1 MEKAIYP
8 RTSNDPSEHL
18 ISRLLP
24 QTGTE
29 GMSMDLLKKSE
40 VVDGTKI
47 QGVGTVLGH
56 SYRWRLILESG
67 VRSVAQVPDRFFDI
81 EGRSYPIDWNSK
93 VSVFN
98 GEAAAYSN
106 FKDAVIYRVGPAAEN
121 SKAKPY
127 IIFDAWMDIA
137 EHEQNNG
144 QNEVAESL
152 QKYLTKYKENLSA
165 HTVASVDEDSANA
178 AHIFPPSNVSNI
190 KLPLTQ
196 ATFLAIV
203 VDNNDVYHTYVTNA
217 TEDKINSTSDREI
230 TWYEPAKQIVTS
242 QFKGLDMWIR
252 FESINEMIYFIITK
266 YENDILSI
274 KAAYRAKPSD
284 TVKWVKKIY
293 EVNEESVTAEPQGH
307 LYTKGKLISV
317 STVSK
322 KGTPIENT
330 TNIELISGVKRWVEY
345 VEAPLDKDT
354 ENPDAVVG
362 RDTTIMED
370 YDNSDINEKTEGKLW
385 AYVNPRT
392 MKPFTDDYW
401 MHQGEPYYIKSLTI
415 APAGK
420 QIKGNK
426 IVVKADQWPGMY
438 MFVGETY
445 IRDRDTGE
453 DQRMQIKFP
462 QVKVKSDQ
470 TITLEA
476 DGDPTTFNLDL
487 EVAKPKVGA
496 MMEITAYE
504 IAPKMVRGENGC
516 FYAVDGSSEV
526 VTE

>member
-8 RTSNDPSEHL
+8 RTSNDPNEHVV
-18 ISRLLP
+18 SRLLP
-24 QTGTE
+24 QTGAE
-29 GMSMDLLKKSE
+29 GMSMDLLRKSE

-67 VRSVAQVPDRFFDI
+67 VRSVAQVPDRFFDV

-106 FKDAVIYRVGPAAEN
+106 FKDAVIYRVGPAAED

-144 QNEVAESL
+144 QDEVAESL

-165 HTVASVDEDSANA
+165 HTVASVEEDSANA
-178 AHIFPPSNVSNI
+178 AHTFPPSNVSDI

-196 ATFLAIV
+196 ATFLAVV

-230 TWYEPAKQIVTS
+230 TWYEPAKQIITS
-242 QFKGLDMWIR
+242 EFKGLDMWIR

-293 EVNEESVTAEPQGH
+293 EVNEENVTAEPQGH

-317 STVSK
+317 SSVSE

-330 TNIELISGVKRWVEY
+330 TNIELIDGVKRWVEY
-345 VEAPLDKDT
+345 TDAPLDKDN

-362 RDTTIMED
+362 KDTTVIEE
-370 YDNSDINEKTEGKLW
+370 YDNSEISEKTEGKLW
-385 AYVNPRT
+385 AYINPRT

-415 APAGK
+415 APTGK

-476 DGDPTTFNLDL
+476 EGDPTTFNLDL
-487 EVAKPKVGA
+487 EVAKPKIGA

-504 IAPKMVRGENGC
+504 VASKMVRGENGC

>member
-1 MEKAIYP
+1 
-8 RTSNDPSEHL
+8 
-18 ISRLLP
+18 
-24 QTGTE
+24 
-29 GMSMDLLKKSE
+29 
-40 VVDGTKI
+40 
-47 QGVGTVLGH
+47 
-56 SYRWRLILESG
+56 
-67 VRSVAQVPDRFFDI
+67 
-81 EGRSYPIDWNSK
+81 
-93 VSVFN
+93 
-98 GEAAAYSN
+98 
-106 FKDAVIYRVGPAAEN
+106 
-121 SKAKPY
+121 
-127 IIFDAWMDIA
+127 
-137 EHEQNNG
+137 
-144 QNEVAESL
+144 
-152 QKYLTKYKENLSA
+152 
-165 HTVASVDEDSANA
+165 
-178 AHIFPPSNVSNI
+178 
-190 KLPLTQ
+190 
-196 ATFLAIV
+196 
-203 VDNNDVYHTYVTNA
+203 
-217 TEDKINSTSDREI
+217 
-230 TWYEPAKQIVTS
+230 
-242 QFKGLDMWIR
+242 MWIR

-307 LYTKGKLISV
+307 LYTKGKLVSV
-317 STVSK
+317 SSVSE

-330 TNIELISGVKRWVEY
+330 TNIELINGVKRWVEY
-345 VEAPLDKDT
+345 VETPLDKDT

-453 DQRMQIKFP
+453 DQRMQIRLP

-476 DGDPTTFNLDL
+476 EGDPTTFNLDL

>member
-8 RTSNDPSEHL
+8 RTSNDPNEHVV
-18 ISRLLP
+18 SRLLP
-24 QTGTE
+24 QTGAE
-29 GMSMDLLKKSE
+29 GMSMDLLRKSE

-67 VRSVAQVPDRFFDI
+67 VRSVAQVPDRFFDV

-106 FKDAVIYRVGPAAEN
+106 FKDAVIYRVGPAAED

-144 QNEVAESL
+144 QDEVAESL

-178 AHIFPPSNVSNI
+178 AHTFPPSNVSDI

-242 QFKGLDMWIR
+242 EFKGLDMWIR
-252 FESINEMIYFIITK
+252 FESINEMIYFILTK

-274 KAAYRAKPSD
+274 KAAYRAKPAD
-284 TVKWVKKIY
+284 TAKWVKKIY
-293 EVNEESVTAEPQGH
+293 EVNEENVTAEPQGH
-307 LYTKGKLISV
+307 LYTKGKLVSV
-317 STVSK
+317 SSVSE
-322 KGTPIENT
+322 KGTLIENT
-330 TNIELISGVKRWVEY
+330 TNIELIDGTKRWVEY
-345 VEAPLDKDT
+345 TEAPLDKDT

-362 RDTTIMED
+362 KDTTIMED

-392 MKPFTDDYW
+392 MKPFADDYW
-401 MHQGEPYYIKSLTI
+401 MHQGEPYYVKSLTI

-476 DGDPTTFNLDL
+476 EGDPTTFNLDL
-487 EVAKPKVGA
+487 EVAKPKIGA

>member
-1 MEKAIYP
+1 
-8 RTSNDPSEHL
+8 
-18 ISRLLP
+18 
-24 QTGTE
+24 
-29 GMSMDLLKKSE
+29 
-40 VVDGTKI
+40 
-47 QGVGTVLGH
+47 
-56 SYRWRLILESG
+56 
-67 VRSVAQVPDRFFDI
+67 
-81 EGRSYPIDWNSK
+81 
-93 VSVFN
+93 
-98 GEAAAYSN
+98 
-106 FKDAVIYRVGPAAEN
+106 
-121 SKAKPY
+121 
-127 IIFDAWMDIA
+127 
-137 EHEQNNG
+137 
-144 QNEVAESL
+144 
-152 QKYLTKYKENLSA
+152 
-165 HTVASVDEDSANA
+165 
-178 AHIFPPSNVSNI
+178 
-190 KLPLTQ
+190 
-196 ATFLAIV
+196 
-203 VDNNDVYHTYVTNA
+203 
-217 TEDKINSTSDREI
+217 
-230 TWYEPAKQIVTS
+230 
-242 QFKGLDMWIR
+242 MWIR

-284 TVKWVKKIY
+284 TAKWVKKIY

-317 STVSK
+317 SSVSE

-330 TNIELISGVKRWVEY
+330 TNIELIDGVKRWVEY
-345 VEAPLDKDT
+345 VDAPLDKDT

-401 MHQGEPYYIKSLTI
+401 MHQGEPYYVKSLTI

-453 DQRMQIKFP
+453 DQRMQIRFP

-487 EVAKPKVGA
+487 EVAKPKV
-496 MMEITAYE
+496 EIGRAH
-504 IAPKMVRGENGC
+504 V
-516 FYAVDGSSEV
+516 
-526 VTE
+526 

>member
-1 MEKAIYP
+1 
-8 RTSNDPSEHL
+8 
-18 ISRLLP
+18 
-24 QTGTE
+24 
-29 GMSMDLLKKSE
+29 
-40 VVDGTKI
+40 
-47 QGVGTVLGH
+47 
-56 SYRWRLILESG
+56 
-67 VRSVAQVPDRFFDI
+67 
-81 EGRSYPIDWNSK
+81 
-93 VSVFN
+93 
-98 GEAAAYSN
+98 
-106 FKDAVIYRVGPAAEN
+106 
-121 SKAKPY
+121 
-127 IIFDAWMDIA
+127 
-137 EHEQNNG
+137 
-144 QNEVAESL
+144 
-152 QKYLTKYKENLSA
+152 
-165 HTVASVDEDSANA
+165 
-178 AHIFPPSNVSNI
+178 
-190 KLPLTQ
+190 
-196 ATFLAIV
+196 
-203 VDNNDVYHTYVTNA
+203 
-217 TEDKINSTSDREI
+217 
-230 TWYEPAKQIVTS
+230 
-242 QFKGLDMWIR
+242 MWIR

-284 TVKWVKKIY
+284 TAKWVKKIY
-293 EVNEESVTAEPQGH
+293 EVNEENVIAEPQGH
-307 LYTKGKLISV
+307 LYKKGKLISV
-317 STVSK
+317 STVSE

-330 TNIELISGVKRWVEY
+330 TNIELIGGVKRWVEY
-345 VEAPLDKDT
+345 TEAPLDKDT

-401 MHQGEPYYIKSLTI
+401 MHQGEPYYVKSLTI

-453 DQRMQIKFP
+453 DQRMQIRFP